1 MLGGS
6 AANAATT
13 TVAVPSAAY
22 GQYFGG
28 DWNGTDPAVAAGAT
42 SLQFTLPSAV
52 QGWGVTSVQYTLTVH
67 AGQSLTGTVPVAS
80 DGTVTVP
87 VAAGALVANDQDSFE
102 ISGSVDGGSS
112 SAPAPDGVDA
122 SKSFDF
128 SGGLAPDSTT
138 TTNVIDLGSAAAG
151 GGYAGQDSYWAAP
164 SSALTLRPGD
174 SVVLQAPNA
183 TIFSGQVTASLDE
196 TSGGD
201 DVPTE
206 TSLSADGTTLTVT
219 VPSSAD
225 VSSIAGDPVELD
237 VSMDTPSTVSGG
249 NDSSE
254 DVEVPVDVAG
264 ATAGPL
270 VSRVSGA
277 DRYSTSVELAKKGYP
292 YGAGTVY
299 VATGTNFP
307 DALGAAS
314 AAAYEG
320 GPLLLTDPSS
330 LPAVVSDEITSLN
343 PSEIKVVGGTSAVS
357 DFVVDQL
364 KKIAPTQRISGASR
378 YDTDQSVILDS
389 FGSSAS
395 EVYIATGTNFPDA
408 LSASAA
414 AGAAGDPVVLVNG
427 SAPSL
432 DPETLS
438 FLQHLGATSFRV
450 AGGTSAVSPGIASAL
465 AGLGTV
471 DRYAGASRYETSQ
484 LISEAEFPGA
494 KHVYA
499 ATGTGFAD
507 ALSGAALAAAKH
519 APLYVVQP
527 TCVPAADLSTFTSAS
542 AVTLIGGTSAL
553 SANVAALGR
562 CS

>member
-28 DWNGTDPAVAAGAT
+28 DWNGADPAVAASAT
-42 SLQFTLPSAV
+42 TLQFTLPSAV
-52 QGWGVTSVQYTLTVH
+52 QGWGIPSVQYTLTVH
-67 AGQSLTGTVPVAS
+67 AGQTLSGTVAVAS

-87 VAAGALVANDQDSFE
+87 VAAGALVADDHDTFE
-102 ISGSVDGGSS
+102 LSGSIDGASS
-112 SAPAPDGVDA
+112 SAPAPDGA
-122 SKSFDF
+122 NPSKSFDF

-138 TTNVIDLGSAAAG
+138 TTNAVDLGSAAAG
-151 GGYAGQDSYWAAP
+151 GGYAGQNSYWAAP

-183 TIFSGQVTASLDE
+183 AIFSGQLTASLYA

-201 DVPTE
+201 QVPTE

-237 VSMDTPSTVSGG
+237 VTMDTPSTVSGG
-249 NDSSE
+249 SDAYV

-264 ATAGPL
+264 ATAPL
-270 VSRVSGA
+270 VSRVSGSN
-277 DRYSTSVELAKKGYP
+277 RYSTSVELAKKGYP
-292 YGAGTVY
+292 YGAQTVY

-320 GPLLLTDPSS
+320 GPLLLTDPST
-330 LPAVVSDEITSLN
+330 LPSVVSDEIRSLD
-343 PSEIKVVGGTSAVS
+343 PSEIKVVGGTAAVS
-357 DFVVDQL
+357 DSVVSAL
-364 KKIAPTQRISGASR
+364 KKIAPTQRLSGASR
-378 YDTDQSVILDS
+378 YDTDQSVILDA

-432 DPETLS
+432 DADTLS
-438 FLQHLGATSFRV
+438 FLRHLGATSFRV
-450 AGGTSAVSPGIASAL
+450 AGGTSAVSTGIEHDLST
-465 AGLGTV
+465 LGTV
-471 DRYAGASRYETSQ
+471 ARYAGTTRYQTSQ

-507 ALSGAALAAAKH
+507 ALSGAALAASKQ

-527 TCVPAADLSTFTSAS
+527 TCVPAGDLSTFTSAS